1 MNISNVARVSSVPDP
16 GRNVRGFKGFV
27 GESSPMRK
35 LYRLLSRIG
44 PSSASVVL
52 VGESGTGK
60 ELAARVLHDLSP
72 RREGPFIAVNAAAIP
87 ETLIEGELFGHEKG
101 AFTGAINR
109 QQGCFEL
116 ANHGTLFLDELTAM
130 PLSSQVK
137 LLRAIEERSF
147 RRLRGREE
155 LTVDVRILAATNQSP
170 EEAVREGKLREDLLY
185 RINVFTVS
193 LPPLRERA
201 SDIPLIANR
210 FIEYFGEQNG
220 KNGLA
225 LDRGAESLLARYSWP
240 GNVRELRNAMERA
253 VILANDSVITLRDL
267 PPMVQACA
275 GGSSRA
281 PVAEEEGE
289 EPPRQEVPASDK
301 LGISVGMSLDDA
313 MRSLTLR
320 TLEAT
325 GFNKTKTAQILGVTA
340 KTIYNKLKEW
350 SASGFP
356 DAQRAESES
365 RNRYRAPMDREEGSR
380 LVCIDTARG
389 RFAS

>member
-1 MNISNVARVSSVPDP
+1 LDP
-16 GRNVRGFKGFV
+16 GRTARGFKGFI
-27 GESSPMRK
+27 GASPPMRK

-44 PSSASVVL
+44 PSSASVML

-72 RREGPFIAVNAAAIP
+72 RREGPFVAVNAAAIP

-155 LTVDVRILAATNQSP
+155 LTVDVRILAASNQSP
-170 EEAVREGKLREDLLY
+170 EAAVREGRLREDLLY

-201 SDIPLIANR
+201 SDIPLLANR
-210 FIEYFGEQNG
+210 FIQSFGEQNG
-220 KNGLA
+220 KRGLGI
-225 LDRGAESLLARYSWP
+225 DPEAESMLVHYSWP

-253 VILANDSVITLRDL
+253 VILANDAVIAVRDL
-267 PPMVQACA
+267 PPMVQVSASA
-275 GGSSRA
+275 HSRA
-281 PVAEEEGE
+281 PVAEDEGD
-289 EPPRQEVPASDK
+289 EPPRTEAASSEK
-301 LGISVGMSLDDA
+301 LSISVGMSLDEA

-365 RNRYRAPMDREEGSR
+365 RNRYRGPADREEGSR
-380 LVCIDTARG
+380 LVCIDSARG
-389 RFAS
+389 RLAS